1 MDLAINLLPGLPSS
15 ALVVVGPAAPIAGMC
30 GEDGVLACSF
40 FHDGTF
46 NPQIDLT
53 LLCFP
58 DFAASTA
65 TLRQHLPRKYRAL
78 ISTAV
83 AKIKG
88 HSSRR
93 AASGLAAAS
102 SSLSQ
107 AELLLVLRELHRS
120 AATRFGDDIAPE
132 LNALLLTLSL
142 EDEDDRQEERDEQEA
157 SAREELDLIPLVG
170 AFGKFDPITDSP
182 PPTGYDERRALA
194 STRLL
199 I

>member
-1 MDLAINLLPGLPSS
+1 M
-15 ALVVVGPAAPIAGMC
+15 GPAAPIAGTS
-30 GEDGVLACSF
+30 GEDGVLGCSY

-46 NPQIDLT
+46 NPQIALT

-58 DFAASTA
+58 DFAATTT

-83 AKIKG
+83 AEVKG
-88 HSSRR
+88 HSTRR
-93 AASGLAAAS
+93 ADSGLAAAS

-120 AATRFGDDIAPE
+120 AAARFGDDIAPE

-142 EDEDDRQEERDEQEA
+142 EDEDDRQEQRDEQEA
-157 SAREELDLIPLVG
+157 SAREQLDLISLVG
-170 AFGKFDPITDSP
+170 AFGNFDPVADSP